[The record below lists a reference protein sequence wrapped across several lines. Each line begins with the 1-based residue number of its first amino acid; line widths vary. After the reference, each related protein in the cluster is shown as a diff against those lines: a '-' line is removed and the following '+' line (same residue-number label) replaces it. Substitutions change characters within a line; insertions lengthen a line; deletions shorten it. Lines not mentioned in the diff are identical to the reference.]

1 MIRDVPF
8 KVSFDLKLK
17 ANANIKILKKRI
29 FFGLNSLA
37 LRETDTDNLEFG

>member
-29 FFGLNSLA
+29 FFGLNSPEKWTLIIWS
-37 LRETDTDNLEFG
+37 LVKK

>member
-29 FFGLNSLA
+29 FFGL
-37 LRETDTDNLEFG
+37 RETDTDNLEFD